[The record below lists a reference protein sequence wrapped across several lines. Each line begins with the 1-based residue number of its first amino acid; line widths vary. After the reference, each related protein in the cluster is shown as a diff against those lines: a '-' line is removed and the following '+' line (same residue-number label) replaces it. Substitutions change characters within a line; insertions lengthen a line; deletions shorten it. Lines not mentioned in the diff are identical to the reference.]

1 MAWRCRFLTAR
12 PNQQVT
18 LTLGPLLRWWTL
30 HRATCPL
37 DHVLMSFLGGLF
49 LLSTVAT
56 IMGLTFGILAALIVS
71 PISMLAGS
79 AAWRLAVICDGI
91 ARWSA
96 FCFVEEMWLLYAL
109 RLVRRRRQH
118 RFVEN
123 SNRAQRAFALYG
135 AASAVGYACAQCI
148 LLACVVTARIRA

>member
-1 MAWRCRFLTAR
+1 
-12 PNQQVT
+12 
-18 LTLGPLLRWWTL
+18 
-30 HRATCPL
+30 
-37 DHVLMSFLGGLF
+37 
-49 LLSTVAT
+49 
-56 IMGLTFGILAALIVS
+56 MGLTFGILAALIVS

-79 AAWRLAVICDGI
+79 AAWRLGVICDGI

-109 RLVRRRRQH
+109 RSFRRRRQH

>member
-1 MAWRCRFLTAR
+1 MKGHDGPHSLENFHTGHPHAGPTAPLVDAPPRDVSAGPR
-12 PNQQVT
+12 PRLV
-18 LTLGPLLRWWTL
+18 PR
-30 HRATCPL
+30 
-37 DHVLMSFLGGLF
+37 SLF

-56 IMGLTFGILAALIVS
+56 IMGLTFGTLAALVVS

-79 AAWRLAVICDGI
+79 AAWRLGVICDGI

-96 FCFVEEMWLLYAL
+96 FCFVEEMWLLYA
-109 RLVRRRRQH
+109 VRRKRQH

-135 AASAVGYACAQCI
+135 AASAASAVGYAM
-148 LLACVVTARIRA
+148 RIKSHRRRFAA